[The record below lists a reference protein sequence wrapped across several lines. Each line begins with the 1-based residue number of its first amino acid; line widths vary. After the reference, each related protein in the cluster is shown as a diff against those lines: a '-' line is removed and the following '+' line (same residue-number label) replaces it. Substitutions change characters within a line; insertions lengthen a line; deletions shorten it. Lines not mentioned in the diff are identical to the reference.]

1 MDANTLIATLGLG
14 VIAGIAPTLAGLAAW
29 RAAQA
34 NASQASVDELSARL
48 DEHTAQDHVSFEAL
62 DQQAVVLTEGQARL
76 QELVAS
82 IAVDRFDA
90 TKEAVRVAAVL
101 AEVTKQTAADL
112 AAGKAPVA

>member
-14 VIAGIAPTLAGLAAW
+14 VIAGVAPTLAGLAAW

-48 DEHTAQDHVSFEAL
+48 DEHTGQDHVSFEAL
-62 DQQAVVLTEGQARL
+62 NEQAAVLTDGQAKL
-76 QELVAS
+76 HELIAQ

-90 TKEAVRVAAVL
+90 SREAVRVAAVL
-101 AEVTKQTAADL
+101 AEVTKQTANELAKKVAAD
-112 AAGKAPVA
+112 A